1 MSFLE
6 NAFKHVIRYKKTSF
20 IHLTMEVK
28 EKELQYL
35 LINSKA
41 DYKINDKG
49 IGLENTRKRL
59 QLLFANN
66 YTLKIDDQED
76 DYRVLLIIPIQ

>member
-1 MSFLE
+1 
-6 NAFKHVIRYKKTSF
+6 
-20 IHLTMEVK
+20 MEVK
-28 EKELQYL
+28 EKELHYL

-41 DYKINDKG
+41 DSKINDKG